1 MSAAVLAAKVLDMS
15 IFHTI
20 NEMTEEC
27 SFAEELE
34 DAVMQKNTPS
44 SLPTPE
50 DIVILKEELTNV
62 YSALAKLPH
71 RDINVFMMRY
81 YDNCRISEISRK
93 YVMSPSRIETS
104 LQNTTMNVRKDLMRR
119 GYLY

>member
-1 MSAAVLAAKVLDMS
+1 MS

-20 NEMTEEC
+20 SETTEEC
-27 SFAEELE
+27 SFSEELE
-34 DAVMQKNTPS
+34 AVVMQKNIPS
-44 SLPTPE
+44 SRPTPE
-50 DIVILKEELTNV
+50 DILISKEELSNV
-62 YSALAKLPH
+62 YEAMAKLPH

-104 LQNTTMNVRKDLMRR
+104 LRNTTMNVRKDLMRR